1 MRKSLAIFLLLTG
14 LLNYRLYAQQQR
26 TIRDSC
32 LNVWMFGFAL
42 EGDVTAGDLKYRF
55 GPGITIGGFVAY
67 KTRTNFTFTL
77 EYAYMYS
84 ADVRD
89 NHALD
94 SISTKSTDPSQR
106 FVINANGDY
115 QIMSL
120 YESGN
125 LVFLKVGKVLPI
137 FQRNPNCGVSVKL
150 GGGFMEHK
158 IYYYWAGDAP
168 PQLAGNYING
178 YDRLTYGPSI
188 TQSLGYHYMS
198 NNSMINFDL
207 DFEAVEGFTYN
218 QRPYDFDLMRQ
229 ETKRRTDV
237 LLGLKFSWIFPAY
250 GKNSRVGGS
259 TYY

>member
-207 DFEAVEGFTYN
+207 
-218 QRPYDFDLMRQ
+218 MRQ

>member
-1 MRKSLAIFLLLTG
+1 MRKSLAILLLLTG
-14 LLNYRLYAQQQR
+14 LLNYRLHAQQQR

-32 LNVWMFGFAL
+32 LDVFMFGFGL
-42 EGDVTAGDLKYRF
+42 EGDITAGDLKYRF
-55 GPGITIGGFVAY
+55 GPGITVGGFVAY
-67 KTRTNFTFTL
+67 KTSNNFTFWL

-84 ADVRD
+84 ANVRE
-89 NHALD
+89 NPLD
-94 SISTKSTDPSQR
+94 SISTKSSDPSQR
-106 FVINANGDY
+106 YIIDANGDY
-115 QIMSL
+115 QIMST

-125 LVFLKVGKVLPI
+125 LIFLKVGKIFPI
-137 FQRNPNCGVSVKL
+137 LQRNPNCGVSVKL

-158 IYYYWAGDAP
+158 IYYYYVGDPP
-168 PQLAGNYING
+168 PQLAGNYTEG
-178 YDRLTYGPSI
+178 YDRLTYGPAI

-198 NNSMINFDL
+198 NNSRINFDL

-250 GKNSRVGGS
+250 GKDSRVGGT